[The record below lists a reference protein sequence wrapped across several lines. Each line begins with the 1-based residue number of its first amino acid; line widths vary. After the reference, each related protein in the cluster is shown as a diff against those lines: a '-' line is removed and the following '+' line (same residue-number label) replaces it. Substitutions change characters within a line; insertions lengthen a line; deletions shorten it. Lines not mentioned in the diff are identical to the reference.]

1 MKELAVRTVTSLLF
15 VALLVAAVLW
25 NAYASTGLFF
35 LFSILAGH
43 EYSTHSCEEG
53 ERGAFELLLPTLM
66 GSLAFLFLALS
77 FLFELP
83 SLLLGIPLLFPLT
96 LILGLFGK
104 AADPF
109 RSASVRYLPPCYF
122 GLAFAS
128 LIGIREI
135 GTGGPYLLLGVLM
148 LIWVHDSAAYLFGKM
163 LGRHKLW
170 PKVSPGKTWE
180 GSIAGAL
187 FAFLLSGTLFY
198 TAYPGWSGANSVP
211 YLWLSFPAI
220 VVLLGTLGDLSI
232 SKFKRALGIKDTGH
246 ILPGHGGVLDRFDAL
261 LMSAPFLLFLLGVW
275 NG

>member
-1 MKELAVRTVTSLLF
+1 MKELVVRTVTSLLF

-35 LFSILAGH
+35 LFSVLAGH
-43 EYSTHSCEEG
+43 EYSTHSREEG
-53 ERGAFELLLPTLM
+53 ERGTFELLFPTLM

-83 SLLLGIPLLFPLT
+83 SLLLGIPLLFPLA

-104 AADPF
+104 APNPF
-109 RSASVRYLPPCYF
+109 RTASVRHLPPCYF

-135 GTGGPYLLLGVLM
+135 GNGGPYLLLGVLM

-163 LGRHKLW
+163 LGKHKLW
-170 PKVSPGKTWE
+170 PKISPGKTWE
-180 GSIAGAL
+180 GSIAGAI
-187 FAFLLSGTLFY
+187 FAFLLSWVLLY
-198 TAYPGWSGANSVP
+198 TAYPGWSGSNSVP
-211 YLWLSFPAI
+211 HLWLSFPAI

-261 LMSAPFLLFLLGVW
+261 LMSAPFLLFLLGIW